1 MHFITFPVAS
11 TNIFPLSNSTKGGQ
25 LVTEYNLKSREMV
38 ATNPAIKYSVGPSF
52 IHSMDDFKVKLL
64 EDTDVPDYDA
74 TKTYDKGDYCR
85 YNNDTYICTTKTA
98 GIDKFI
104 GNDSVVMFV
113 LTQTVDSVNSVTVDG
128 LAVTDYEVDV
138 SHNAIVFTTAP
149 AADVDIV
156 VDYELSLPLLHTI
169 PFDSECWAKSSI
181 SHSIIQVDPGRAVV
195 NGHYVESLAPMTID
209 LQAAN
214 IELKNNSQ
222 EALYGNLSI
231 GIRTYFSTS
240 NTMSGAML
248 VENTDNMYVGVQL
261 VVTKTS
267 DFKTPMDSPTDPNG
281 VTADI
286 KLADFTYVNGS
297 ISSSSIVPNA
307 DATRYIA
314 SERIADFDSILDD
327 KYVTSENLIDK
338 MFYTYSGKSGWCD
351 STGSIMI
358 WDTHNEM
365 TTVEPHTQ
373 EACFDTDDFG
383 NVRLVI
389 PHKQQ
394 DGIITEDP
402 IVNDNGDR
410 LYYKDKIIKFP
421 TANYDKET
429 SGIVTSAYTK
439 QIKEIANVLNT
450 YKQFTNGKQIM
461 YLDSLTVNSEGVY
474 SYEFP
479 TDLSNFNVGDYIL
492 VREDYTVSYTEDAG
506 SAPSTMYFVL
516 PGGVVAV
523 PASGCTTTKPAG
535 VRLGNPQVFW
545 EGDGAKNPTQLTDE
559 EVLEIFNYTTFKGT
573 TDDYFEIDWHNELD
587 TEVIPYYFPVG
598 ATGPKNWSDA
608 ILLTGGVPLA
618 TTTQVGGFYNAPNE
632 SIYADAGYVYLDD
645 TGHLRLMDYALL
657 RTGTLAYQLGDDF
670 SIPTNQTLEYIQAY
684 LDESVNDRVAFRLN
698 SLPSTTPDM
707 INVYIPLPEEEGVL
721 NIYDLDSRFDTGVYL
736 HFITESSKDY
746 SNIIINISNCE
757 KIRIDSSI
765 TMTTS
770 GPMINIFRSC
780 LYYDAEVINY
790 VRLCDPENK
799 RALIFPDPNFTG
811 FENLT
816 LWYARFLSS
825 DPDLIVNGMEV
836 SQPNV
841 AMITQDISFWSE
853 DIPDDNHYSYA
864 LRSITLSGSGK
875 LIACSLYV
883 SNSTT
888 TTAPIVTTRHIIIG
902 GDFVLPQGSA
912 LNYPTACINSPLK
925 VTGTFTTAYPATIG
939 ADWIVTE
946 TSFTA
951 QTGIYDPTTGMGNGS
966 IAFNSKTDLIEATYI
981 PTDNP
986 LDAWQPRS
994 FHIFYGGTTV

>member
-38 ATNPAIKYSVGPSF
+38 ATNPEIKYPVGPSF
-52 IHSMDDFKVKLL
+52 LHSLDDFKVKLL
-64 EDTDVPDYDA
+64 EDTDVADYDP

-85 YNNDTYICTTKTA
+85 YNNDTYICIEK
-98 GIDKFI
+98 I
-104 GNDSVVMFV
+104 
-113 LTQTVDSVNSVTVDG
+113 TVPG
-128 LAVTDYEVDV
+128 
-138 SHNAIVFTTAP
+138 
-149 AADVDIV
+149 
-156 VDYELSLPLLHTI
+156 
-169 PFDSECWAKSSI
+169 PFDSAYWVKSSI
-181 SHSIIQVDPGRAVV
+181 SNSILQVDPGRAVV

-209 LQAAN
+209 LQLAN
-214 IELKNNSQ
+214 TELKQASQ
-222 EALYGNLSI
+222 EPLYGNLSV

-267 DFKTPMDSPTDPNG
+267 DFKTPMDSPEDQSA

-286 KLADFTYVNGS
+286 KLADFTYVNGT
-297 ISSSSIVPNA
+297 ISKSSIVPNA

-327 KYVTSENLIDK
+327 KYVTSENLIDR

-351 STGSIMI
+351 STGSIMV
-358 WDTHNEM
+358 WDTQNEM
-365 TTVEPHTQ
+365 TTVEPQTQ
-373 EACFDTDDFG
+373 EAYFGTDLNGD
-383 NVRLVI
+383 VKLII

-394 DGIITEDP
+394 DGIISENP

-410 LYYKDKIIKFP
+410 LYYKDKVLNFP
-421 TANYDKET
+421 TANYNQET

-439 QIKEIANVLNT
+439 QVKEIANMLNT
-450 YKQFTNGKQIM
+450 YKQFTNGRQIL
-461 YLDSLTVNSEGVY
+461 YIDILSINSDNEY

-479 TDLSNFNVGDYIL
+479 KDLSNFEVGDYIL
-492 VREDYTVSYTEDAG
+492 VREDYTVAFSEDVG

-545 EGDGAKNPTQLTDE
+545 EGDGSPDPRHLTDDQ
-559 EVLEIFNYTTFKGT
+559 VLEIFNYTTFKGT
-573 TDDYFEIDWHNELD
+573 SVDYFEIDWHNTLD
-587 TEVIPYYFPVG
+587 TEVIKYYFPVG
-598 ATGPKNWSDA
+598 STGPKTWSEA

-618 TTTQVGGFYNAPNE
+618 TLTQVGGFYNAPNE
-632 SIYADAGYVYLDD
+632 TAYSDAGYVYLDE

-657 RTGTLAYQLGDDF
+657 RSGTLAYQLGDDF
-670 SIPTNQTLEYIQAY
+670 RIPANQTLEYVQNY
-684 LDESVNDRVAFRLN
+684 LNESVNDRVAFRLN
-698 SLPSTTPDM
+698 ALPSSTPDM
-707 INVYIPLPEEEGVL
+707 INVYIPLPADEEGVL
-721 NIYDLDSRFDTGVYL
+721 NVYDLDSRFGTGVYL
-736 HFITESSKDY
+736 HFTTTDKAADY
-746 SNIIINISNCE
+746 SKIIINISDCE

-765 TMTTS
+765 TTLTS
-770 GPMINIFRSC
+770 GPMINIFRC
-780 LYYDAEVINY
+780 GLFYDSEVINY
-790 VRLCDPENK
+790 VRLCDPNN
-799 RALIFPDPNFTG
+799 RRSQLFPEPNFTG
-811 FENLT
+811 FDDLT
-816 LWYARFLSS
+816 LWYSRFTTS
-825 DPDLIVNGMEV
+825 DPDLIVNGMEI

-888 TTAPIVTTRHIIIG
+888 TTAPVVTTRHIIIG

-925 VTGTFTTAYPATIG
+925 VTGTFTTAYRATVG
-939 ADWIVTE
+939 AEWIVTE

-951 QTGIYDPTTGMGNGS
+951 QTGVYNAGTGMENGS
-966 IAFNSKTDLIEATYI
+966 IAFNSKTDLIESTYI
-981 PTDNP
+981 PSDKP
-986 LDAWQPRS
+986 LDAWQPGS